1 MIKAAIFDIDGTL
14 LDSMPIWQD
23 VGRRYLRSL
32 GIEAKAD
39 LEEKLDV
46 LSLPEGV
53 DYIKKEY
60 GLHFPKEEMIDN
72 IKQIVKDF
80 YDKEAQLKPGAKT
93 LVESLA
99 KNNIPMIIATASDRD
114 MAQAALERNE
124 IWHFFTGMVT
134 CEEAGAGKTS
144 PKVFEM
150 ACEILGT
157 GKEETWVFEDS
168 LYAVQTAAAAG
179 FPVCGVFDEYSR
191 KDSRQIKE
199 CADLYVNRLTEI
211 SDLQELRRKS
221 DCARRIRL
229 ASES

>member
-32 GIEAKAD
+32 GIKAKAD

-124 IWHFFTGMVT
+124 IWHFFTGWLPVRKQGQERPARKYLKWHVKFLEPGKKKPGSLKIPSMQCRRQRRQVFLF
-134 CEEAGAGKTS
+134 AGCLTNTAGRIPGRS
-144 PKVFEM
+144 
-150 ACEILGT
+150 
-157 GKEETWVFEDS
+157 
-168 LYAVQTAAAAG
+168 
-179 FPVCGVFDEYSR
+179 
-191 KDSRQIKE
+191 
-199 CADLYVNRLTEI
+199 
-211 SDLQELRRKS
+211 KS
-221 DCARRIRL
+221 VPIFM
-229 ASES
+229 SIV